1 MAEGG
6 GGSVPDHDLRRRFEG
21 QLSKFTNVVKGWQF
35 RYTVIVLDSVAD
47 PGCLSWIRLF
57 SIPEPNCLHP
67 GSLIPD
73 PHPGSSSKNLSILT
87 PKKSKKMVSKLKKI

>member
-35 RYTVIVLDSVAD
+35 RYTVSVGD
-47 PGCLSWIRLF
+47 PQIWFKCGSGSEPSFGSGFNFPAGEILF
-57 SIPEPNCLHP
+57 FSFENAIFLNPRAP
-67 GSLIPD
+67 
-73 PHPGSSSKNLSILT
+73 
-87 PKKSKKMVSKLKKI
+87 

>member
-35 RYTVIVLDSVAD
+35 RYTVSVLDSVAD
-47 PGCLSWIRLF
+47 PGCLSR
-57 SIPEPNCLHP
+57 IPNPTFFHP
-67 GSLIPD
+67 GSELSPSRIPD
-73 PHPGSSSKNLSILT
+73 PHQRI
-87 PKKSKKMVSKLKKI
+87 

>member
-35 RYTVIVLDSVAD
+35 RYTVSFRDPQWFQSVLRIRIRIHMFLGLLD
-47 PGCLSWIRLF
+47 PDLSIR
-57 SIPEPNCLHP
+57 
-67 GSLIPD
+67 GVDPD
-73 PHPGSSSKNLSILT
+73 PAPDPDLDPITKQ
-87 PKKSKKMVSKLKKI
+87 KK

>member
-35 RYTVIVLDSVAD
+35 RYTVSVLDSVAD
-47 PGCLSWIRLF
+47 PGCLSR
-57 SIPEPNCLHP
+57 
-67 GSLIPD
+67 IPD
-73 PHPGSSSKNLSILT
+73 PPDPQVFGPPGSGSINQRCGSGYGSFYHQA
-87 PKKSKKMVSKLKKI
+87 KKVRKTFISPAL